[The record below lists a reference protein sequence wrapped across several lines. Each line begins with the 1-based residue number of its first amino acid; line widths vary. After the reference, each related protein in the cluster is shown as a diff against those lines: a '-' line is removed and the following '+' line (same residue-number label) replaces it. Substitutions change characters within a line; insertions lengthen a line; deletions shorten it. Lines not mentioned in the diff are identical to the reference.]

1 MLPWR
6 NLGLAAARLIPL
18 TGEAAAGSL
27 DRGIQSAAVQ
37 QEWDRFF
44 DDLYLETYV
53 NRLAALDPEGEARAA
68 IELARCRQGADVLD
82 CPCGHGR
89 HSFPL
94 ADAGYHIVG
103 ADRSKT
109 ALARAREQVAGREW
123 PQFVEAD
130 YRELPLED
138 ESFDA
143 VLNLFSS
150 IGYYD
155 EESDLAAF
163 REFRRVLRPGG
174 ALVLE
179 TMHRDRLMSIFRER
193 DWEELPDGGIVFEQ
207 RNFDPVT
214 GLVETNHS
222 LIRAN
227 GERESFSYRMRPY
240 TATELARML
249 DEAGF
254 ADVAFY
260 GGLLERAP
268 LSAQHRLVAVA
279 ST

>member
-1 MLPWR
+1 
-6 NLGLAAARLIPL
+6 
-18 TGEAAAGSL
+18 
-27 DRGIQSAAVQ
+27 VQ

-44 DDLYLETYV
+44 DELYLETYV
-53 NRLAALDPEGEARAA
+53 NRLAALEPEAEASAA
-68 IELARCRQGADVLD
+68 AELSGCKPGADLLD

-94 ADAGYHIVG
+94 ADAGYRVVG

-109 ALARAREQVAGREW
+109 ALRRAREQGGEREW
-123 PQFVEAD
+123 PRFVEAD
-130 YRELPLED
+130 YRELPFED
-138 ESFDA
+138 ASFDA

-150 IGYYD
+150 IGYHGED
-155 EESDLAAF
+155 ADRTTL

-179 TMHRDRLMSIFRER
+179 AMHRDRLMSIFRER
-193 DWEELPDGGIVFEQ
+193 DWEELPDGGVLFE
-207 RNFDPVT
+207 RRSFDPVS
-214 GLVETNHS
+214 GLVETAHS

-227 GERESFSYRMRPY
+227 GEREEFGYRIRAY

-249 DEAGF
+249 DDAGF
-254 ADVAFY
+254 ARVEFY

-268 LSAQHRLVAVA
+268 LSAEHRLVAVA
-279 ST
+279 SA